1 MRPAVFSPRAI
12 FLLLTLALLSATLT
26 ARAMLLDHTKLDEAA
41 AKVLLA
47 KSRDLS
53 NLELAGSPA
62 FVLSANIH
70 FQEHGHSADGDLRI
84 LWTAPDHYRQT
95 YSVLNYAY
103 TAIAKDGKLYL
114 ARTNE
119 DVPLLIYEAQKTVRI
134 AMRSDFDSKQKL
146 TNVRTAQFS
155 GQTLTCVSAR
165 LSSISHTDCFD
176 ADNDVVTAE
185 RDWPAAASAL
195 DQRYEFSDF
204 VAFGVRRFPQ
214 KLTFRGGDGHII
226 EIEIQKLALAKDISA
241 SEFTIPIPSAVETW
255 CAQPQFDAPRVS
267 RPETTLDLRM
277 ALAQGPATP
286 LIVTGASVYCVVERG
301 GRIRFVTLVHSLKP
315 IKDEFVRNWARG
327 TRFPLLRC
335 GDDSVEYQTE
345 ITFAH

>member
-1 MRPAVFSPRAI
+1 MQLPCKFAFRFFILAAVFSS
-12 FLLLTLALLSATLT
+12 LLSLCTLSANDKKAEQAE
-26 ARAMLLDHTKLDEAA
+26 ARA
-41 AKVLLA
+41 LLA

-53 NLELAGSPA
+53 NIELAGSPA
-62 FVLSANIH
+62 FVLTANIH

-103 TAIAKDGKLYL
+103 TAIAKDGKVYL
-114 ARTNE
+114 TRTNE

-134 AMRSDFDSKQKL
+134 AMHSDFDSKQKL
-146 TNVRTAQFS
+146 TNVQTVQFA
-155 GQTLTCVSAR
+155 GHTLTCVSAR
-165 LSSISHTDCFD
+165 LSSISHTDCLD

-204 VAFGVRRFPQ
+204 IAFGARRFPR

-226 EIEIQKLALAKDISA
+226 EIEIQKFALAKDISA
-241 SEFTIPIPSAVETW
+241 DEFAVPIPSAVETW
-255 CAQPQFDAPRVS
+255 CAQPQFDAPRMS

-301 GRIRFVTLVHSLKP
+301 GRIRFVTLMHSLKP
-315 IKDEFVRNWARG
+315 IKDEFVQNWARG
-327 TRFPLLRC
+327 TRFPLLHC